1 MLLFLCVMQFASQY
15 YGLLCSDANN
25 MHYFYT
31 ENSIMIL
38 VINGHTVTTATDL
51 NPIHNLILSLKF
63 DTIQTNTVHFLEC
76 WGRGVLLVVSGFVKI
91 KDIAECCKFVH
102 TIYLATQGNG
112 NDYFIKNDIL
122 HIITHH
128 HLVPHESQPVAPI
141 TSKDIDPRFYSEHP
155 PSGNYRLFA
164 CI

>member
-1 MLLFLCVMQFASQY
+1 LGESFASQY
-15 YGLLCSDANN
+15 YGLLCSDDANN

-31 ENSIMIL
+31 ENSTMIL
-38 VINGHTVTTATDL
+38 VINGHTVTTATEL
-51 NPIHNLILSLKF
+51 NQIHNLILSLKL

-91 KDIAECCKFVH
+91 EDVAEFCKFVH
-102 TIYLATQGNG
+102 TIYLAPQGNG
-112 NDYFIKNDIL
+112 NGYFIMNDVL
-122 HIITHH
+122 HIIT
-128 HLVPHESQPVAPI
+128 
-141 TSKDIDPRFYSEHP
+141 RP